1 MLEIIL
7 GLIATI
13 LVVIVVFLLEQNK
26 TLSLRLDQ
34 LSFAKSSQSVKYG
47 KMSEQW
53 IPLSEQFP
61 FDSQSFR
68 FLGSPIDGIAFEE
81 DQIVFCEFK
90 ANTSQ
95 LSDKQKKIKKLVEE
109 KKVAWLEF
117 NVKN

>member
-1 MLEIIL
+1 MLEIIF
-7 GLIATI
+7 GIMIVI
-13 LVVIVVFLLEQNK
+13 LVIVVAFLFEKNQ
-26 TLSLRLDQ
+26 SLLLRVNQ

-61 FDSQSFR
+61 FDSHQFR
-68 FLGSPIDGIAFEE
+68 FLGSPIDGVAFEE

-109 KKVAWLEF
+109 KKVSWLEL
-117 NVKN
+117 NSRS